1 MMNKL
6 FLPFLFLI
14 LIVGCSNEQKDL
26 TELVSYDSAW
36 KHLEQFDKIAKEN
49 NSNRAVGTPGG
60 IASKNYIVGILKG
73 LGLEPVE
80 QAFTNRSGAQGCNVI
95 AEVKGKS
102 EEEVIMIGSHYD
114 SVLFGPGIN
123 DNASGVAIVLDIITA
138 IRQNGI
144 VPEKTLRF
152 AFWDSEETG
161 VEGSPFY
168 YKSLSEAD
176 KKQIAAYL
184 NIDMMASKGG
194 EIQISDADASTVD
207 AKLEELT
214 KSGAD
219 EEAMEMMKAF
229 YGSIKFAEGSG
240 ELEQLVKD
248 AYAQVGASVVDDLS
262 FVMNSDTAPFFAEV
276 PTIGIS
282 VVKIISETNEDGD
295 DIISFAPCY
304 HQSCDDINNIDNTI
318 LEQCLKASSIIVKRL
333 ALDKL

>member
-1 MMNKL
+1 MMKKL
-6 FLPFLFLI
+6 LFPFLFLF
-14 LIVGCSNEQKDL
+14 LTLSCSKEQKDL
-26 TELVSYDSAW
+26 AELVSFDSVW

-60 IASKNYIVGILKG
+60 IACKNYIVGILKE

-102 EEEVIMIGSHYD
+102 EIEIILIGSHYD
-114 SVLFGPGIN
+114 SVEFGPGIN

-138 IRQNGI
+138 IQQNGI
-144 VPEKTLRF
+144 TPEKTLRF

-161 VEGSPFY
+161 VEGSPYY

-176 KKQIAAYL
+176 KKQIAAYI
-184 NIDMMASKGG
+184 NIDMMASKDG
-194 EIQISDADASTVD
+194 EIQISDADGSTVD
-207 AKLEELT
+207 AKLEELA
-214 KSGAD
+214 KGNAD

-229 YGSIKFAEGSG
+229 YGSIKFAEGSA
-240 ELEQLVKD
+240 ELEQLVRD
-248 AYAQVGASVVDDLS
+248 AYTQVGATVVDDLT
-262 FVMNSDTAPFFAEV
+262 FVMNSDTAPFFSEV

-304 HQSCDDINNIDNTI
+304 HKPCDDISNIDKTI
-318 LEQCLKASSIIVKRL
+318 LEQCLKASSIIVKQL
-333 ALDKL
+333 ALVSQ